1 MPPVHV
7 DQPALPITAGRN
19 RWHLAE
25 AASFDDGRPVEHYP
39 FAMDGLKGLLSE
51 GWCLGQRKRG
61 RQASRC
67 AALPR
72 RPPAVPSLPRKNAL
86 TCVALALKKK

>member
-51 GWCLGQRKRG
+51 GGASGKESEDDKRL
-61 RQASRC
+61 
-67 AALPR
+67 AALRYRVARQRFPR
-72 RPPAVPSLPRKNAL
+72 SRAKTR
-86 TCVALALKKK
+86 